1 MGIVLSPWL
10 GHRGAL
16 RCRRN
21 RWILVALGSYAALL
35 CVSIATSVEPATSV
49 RAITEVFN
57 LATLWLAL
65 LLVAGEREARHIV
78 DAVILLGTAQSGIGL
93 VQYLAAGGF
102 QLDQRIRGSLSH
114 YMTFSGILLLAG
126 LLLCSQLASRSHP
139 GGRFGWRWLA
149 LVPINVALFGS
160 LTRSAWVGLAAGL
173 VVLLIF
179 GRRRLLLAGAGAA
192 VLVVLSALP
201 HRAVVQRVTSIF
213 DLSDATN
220 YDRVCMAYAGW
231 GMIRERPLLGQGPRM
246 VQVRYPIYRHPTAP
260 RYSVPHLHN
269 SYLQLA
275 AERGLPSLLA
285 MLALVAVSLR
295 RAWRDFRSQ
304 GGRSGPRA
312 DLYVGVFCSLAGF
325 LVAGLFEDNWNDTE
339 VQRIVLFLL
348 ALPFC
353 LAQSRELDNED
364 PGGPEESTSPSLP
377 PS

>member
-1 MGIVLSPWL
+1 V
-10 GHRGAL
+10 
-16 RCRRN
+16 
-21 RWILVALGSYAALL
+21 
-35 CVSIATSVEPATSV
+35 
-49 RAITEVFN
+49 
-57 LATLWLAL
+57 
-65 LLVAGEREARHIV
+65 
-78 DAVILLGTAQSGIGL
+78 VI
-93 VQYLAAGGF
+93 
-102 QLDQRIRGSLSH
+102 
-114 YMTFSGILLLAG
+114 
-126 LLLCSQLASRSHP
+126 
-139 GGRFGWRWLA
+139 
-149 LVPINVALFGS
+149 
-160 LTRSAWVGLAAGL
+160 
-173 VVLLIF
+173 
-179 GRRRLLLAGAGAA
+179 
-192 VLVVLSALP
+192 SALP

-246 VQVRYPIYRHPTAP
+246 VQERYPIYRHPTAP

-353 LAQSRELDNED
+353 LAQSRELDNEE